1 MEPIAKAA
9 IAVFGGNGDCGFLKS
24 FQCLKKS
31 RPVADGHFSIESEKT
46 EHGFTVNYAK
56 YEYVEWMDVSLPDLR
71 FNRNDIPTRFTFIE
85 FATWDDAMKAMWDGF
100 SLGFTAFIC
109 TFFPDRD
116 PEEAYDQMGRHITKH
131 ESIMAGTKG
140 HKGTILV
147 VIVDKDV
154 YSSDG
159 DPKAIVTR
167 ASQDNEGSF
176 GRRCGPCEQNRHFM
190 VKQDG
195 KLVAFAVFENRS
207 SVICMYFVVFHI
219 LWAWPLGQSD

>member
-1 MEPIAKAA
+1 MEPIAKAV

-56 YEYVEWMDVSLPDLR
+56 YEYVEWMDMSLPDLR
-71 FNRNDIPTRFTFIE
+71 FNRNDIPTRFTFVE

-100 SLGFTAFIC
+100 PLGFTAFIC

-131 ESIMAGTKG
+131 ESIMAGTKVPYLWLLWTKMCIHLMVIRKPLLPGQVRTMRVHLDEGVG
-140 HKGTILV
+140 HVNKT
-147 VIVDKDV
+147 
-154 YSSDG
+154 
-159 DPKAIVTR
+159 AT
-167 ASQDNEGSF
+167 
-176 GRRCGPCEQNRHFM
+176 
-190 VKQDG
+190 
-195 KLVAFAVFENRS
+195 
-207 SVICMYFVVFHI
+207 
-219 LWAWPLGQSD
+219 LW